1 MRLTI
6 KKSVYKSIGI
16 WNFILLLIFK
26 VILPQPAFALLSF
39 LGTCAVKPKC
49 DPALVSK
56 LSHTAEAV
64 RTTEISTTTLIG
76 ATTSSVEAV
85 ARTTVIEDMRLPA
98 IASFY
103 IWKQAENQAKEKY
116 CSFYPLNLV
125 CGPQG
130 QSSVLYN
137 YKFHETVHYRR
148 SDYPDK
154 FVTNHYRS
162 WRPAPGAIRSLANQ
176 YPGRYFGGS
185 DTPSGDYVFWI
196 KLNDGDGNNKT
207 RGVVY
212 EYSTGDTMTWDDYA
226 NYSNNNVEGGWISD
240 VVRADTV
247 PDNLPPRDR
256 KD

>member
-1 MRLTI
+1 M
-6 KKSVYKSIGI
+6 
-16 WNFILLLIFK
+16 
-26 VILPQPAFALLSF
+26 LSF
-39 LGTCAVKPKC
+39 LDTCAVQSKC
-49 DPALVSK
+49 DAALGSE
-56 LSHTAEAV
+56 LSHTAEAA
-64 RTTEISTTTLIG
+64 RTTEISTTTVIE

-85 ARTTVIEDMRLPA
+85 ARTTVIEDMRLPG
-98 IASFY
+98 IATFY
-103 IWKQAENQAKEKY
+103 IWKQAQNQAKEKY

-148 SDYPDK
+148 SAYPDK

-185 DTPSGDYVFWI
+185 YPPSGDYVFWI

-207 RGVVY
+207 CGVVY
-212 EYSTGDTMTWDDYA
+212 EYSTGDTMTWDDYT
-226 NYSNNNVEGGWISD
+226 NYSNNNVENGWISD
-240 VVRADTV
+240 VFRADILL
-247 PDNLPPRDR
+247 DNSSPRDR

>member
-16 WNFILLLIFK
+16 RTFILLLIFK
-26 VILPQPAFALLSF
+26 VILPQPAFALLSY
-39 LGTCAVKPKC
+39 LDACAVQPEC
-49 DPALVSK
+49 GSALF
-56 LSHTAEAV
+56 SHTAEAA
-64 RTTEISTTTLIG
+64 RTTEISTTTGTG

-98 IASFY
+98 IATFY
-103 IWKQAENQAKEKY
+103 IWKQAQNQAKEKY

-148 SDYPDK
+148 SGYPDK

-185 DTPSGDYVFWI
+185 DPPSGDYVFWI

-212 EYSTGDTMTWDDYA
+212 ESSTGDTMTWDDYA
-226 NYSNNNVEGGWISD
+226 NYSNNNIENGWISD
-240 VVRADTV
+240 VVRADPL
-247 PDNLPPRDR
+247 PDNSPSRDR